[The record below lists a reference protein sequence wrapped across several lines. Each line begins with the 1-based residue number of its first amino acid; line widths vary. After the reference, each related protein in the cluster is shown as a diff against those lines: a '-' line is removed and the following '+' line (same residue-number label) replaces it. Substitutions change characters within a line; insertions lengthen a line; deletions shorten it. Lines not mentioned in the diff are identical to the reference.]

1 MTPKV
6 TDRETRCQEKYL
18 RSLYPLLTNWIFLIF
33 FYAMRI
39 AVVGC
44 GGIGGVVAATLAAKG
59 MNVTC
64 VEIADLYLQALQK
77 EGIHLVGK
85 KGRISARVRAIR
97 TLSEDEGSFDIIVI
111 AVKSNAL
118 GSVFPEAKEHLCNNG
133 CILTLQNGL
142 EVLSVSESFPAV
154 KLIAGA
160 VGYNAVMTEH
170 THYLVTSKGGITI
183 GNLTC
188 ATRDDLFMVKST
200 LEPGIPVYISD
211 NIQGVLWAKLL
222 IVCGVT
228 GLGGIS
234 GLLLGKLLRLRTAR
248 KLFYRIVTEG
258 ARAAQGWGVK
268 IEKFKGSINPERF
281 SDLRKGYPLLVRW
294 ILLMIVGMKYRKLKS
309 SILQDLERGKR
320 TEVDFLNGKILRVAK
335 ELGQHTPVN
344 EKIVEVVKEIEQGKR
359 ELSPENLH
367 EIWRALPGS

>member
-6 TDRETRCQEKYL
+6 TDRETRCQGKYL
-18 RSLYPLLTNWIFLIF
+18 HPLYTLLTNWIFLIF

-44 GGIGGVVAATLAAKG
+44 GGIGSVVAATLAAKG

-64 VEIADLYLQALQK
+64 VELADDLLEVLQR
-77 EGIHLVGK
+77 EGISLSGK
-85 KGRISARVRAIR
+85 KGRLSARVRAIR
-97 TLSEDEGSFDIIVI
+97 ALSEDEGSFDIIVI

-118 GSVFPEAKEHLCNNG
+118 HSVFSDVKAHLCDNG

-142 EVLSVSESFPAV
+142 EVLSVSERFPAV
-154 KLIAGA
+154 KCIAGA
-160 VGYNAVMTEH
+160 VGYNAVMTDPA
-170 THYLVTSKGGITI
+170 HYLVTSDGGVTI

-200 LEPGIPVYISD
+200 LEPAVPVYISE
-211 NIQGVLWAKLL
+211 NIQGILWAKLL

-234 GLLLGKLLRLRTAR
+234 GLRLGKLLRMRIAR

-258 ARAAQGWGVK
+258 ARTARGQGVK
-268 IEKFKGSINPERF
+268 IEKFTGSINPERF
-281 SDLRKGYPLLVRW
+281 SDLKGGYPLLVRW
-294 ILLMIVGMKYRKLKS
+294 ILLRIVGMKYKNLKS
-309 SILQDLERGKR
+309 NIHHDLERGNK
-320 TEVDFLNGKILRVAK
+320 TEIDFLNGKILGVAK
-335 ELGQHTPVN
+335 ELGLHTPVN
-344 EKIVEVVKEIEQGKR
+344 ERIVDMVKEIEQGKR
-359 ELSPENLH
+359 ALSPENLR
-367 EIWRALPGS
+367 EIWRALPGL

>member
-6 TDRETRCQEKYL
+6 TERETRCQGKYL
-18 RSLYPLLTNWIFLIF
+18 YPLYTLLTNWIFLIF

-44 GGIGGVVAATLAAKG
+44 GGIGSVVAAMLAAQG

-64 VEIADLYLQALQK
+64 VELAENLLEVLQR
-77 EGIHLVGK
+77 EGISLSGK
-85 KGRISARVRAIR
+85 KGRLSARVRAIR
-97 TLSEDEGSFDIIVI
+97 ALSEDRGSFDIIVI

-118 GSVFPEAKEHLCNNG
+118 RSVFRDAKEHLCDNG

-142 EVLSVSESFPAV
+142 EVLSVSERFPAV
-154 KLIAGA
+154 KCIAGA
-160 VGYNAVMTEH
+160 VGYNAVMTDPA
-170 THYLVTSKGGITI
+170 HYLVTSDGGVTI

-200 LEPGIPVYISD
+200 LEPAIPVYISE
-211 NIQGVLWAKLL
+211 NIQGILWAKLL

-234 GLLLGKLLRLRTAR
+234 GLRLGKLLRMRIAR

-258 ARAAQGWGVK
+258 ARAARGQGVK
-268 IEKFKGSINPERF
+268 IEKFTGSINPERF
-281 SDLRKGYPLLVRW
+281 SDLKGGYPLLVRW
-294 ILLMIVGMKYRKLKS
+294 ILLRIVGMKYKNLKS
-309 SILQDLERGKR
+309 NIHHDLERGNK
-320 TEVDFLNGKILRVAK
+320 TEIDFLNGKILGAAK
-335 ELGQHTPVN
+335 TLGQHTPVN
-344 EKIVEVVKEIEQGKR
+344 EKIVEMVKEIEQGKR
-359 ELSPENLH
+359 ALSPENLR